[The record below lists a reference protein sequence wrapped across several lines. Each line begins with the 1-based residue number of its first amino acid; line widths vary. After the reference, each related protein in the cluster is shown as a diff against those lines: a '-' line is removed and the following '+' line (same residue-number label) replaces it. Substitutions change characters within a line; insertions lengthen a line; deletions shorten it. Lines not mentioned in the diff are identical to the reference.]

1 MLRTLLLLGENES
14 VYDINHACSC
24 LLQVLASYLWKARE
38 EVRGQE
44 EGEGEAELAEEGRRW
59 QLAMLLR
66 QTATLL
72 GMSQCME
79 PVMQC
84 PPMLQEMTL

>member
-1 MLRTLLLLGENES
+1 MVFDVHLS
-14 VYDINHACSC
+14 SC
-24 LLQVLASYLWKARE
+24 PLQVFASCLWKARE
-38 EVRGQE
+38 EGSGQE
-44 EGEGEAELAEEGRRW
+44 EAEGEAEVGGDGKRW
-59 QLAMLLR
+59 ELGMLLR

-72 GMSQCME
+72 GMCQYME